1 MPFIVSALGGF
12 LFGYDNGGIAGS
24 LLFIRHDFA
33 LSGFATGIVVSSL
46 ILGAVLS
53 AGIAGKL
60 TDVYGPRR
68 LLMAAGF
75 ILTIGS
81 LSAALS
87 FNVTMLVI
95 SRIIIGIGTGT
106 ATVQVPLYLSEMA
119 PTRIRGALTSLFQIM
134 IASGILVAFLVSYA
148 LAHTGAWRIML
159 GVAAAPSFVMF
170 VGMWLQPESPRWL
183 CRRGLVAEARAV
195 LLQRRP

>member
-81 LSAALS
+81 LSAACRS
-87 FNVTMLVI
+87 T
-95 SRIIIGIGTGT
+95 SRC
-106 ATVQVPLYLSEMA
+106 
-119 PTRIRGALTSLFQIM
+119 
-134 IASGILVAFLVSYA
+134 
-148 LAHTGAWRIML
+148 W
-159 GVAAAPSFVMF
+159 
-170 VGMWLQPESPRWL
+170 
-183 CRRGLVAEARAV
+183 
-195 LLQRRP
+195 

>member
-1 MPFIVSALGGF
+1 MPEASVWRASCPFVISALGGF

-33 LSGFATGIVVSSL
+33 LSKEFATGVVVSSL
-46 ILGAVLS
+46 ILGAFLA

-60 TDVYGPRR
+60 TDIYGPRR

-75 ILTIGS
+75 ILTAGS
-81 LSAALS
+81 LLAALS
-87 FNVTMLVI
+87 VNVAMLI
-95 SRIIIGIGTGT
+95 IARIIIGMGTGT

-134 IASGILVAFLVSYA
+134 LSSGILAAFLVSYA
-148 LAHTGAWRIML
+148 LAQSGASRIML
-159 GVAAAPSFVMF
+159 VSPPCHPS
-170 VGMWLQPESPRWL
+170 
-183 CRRGLVAEARAV
+183 
-195 LLQRRP
+195 